1 MGSVSKACAEASV
14 WELGLKWRKGKI
26 NLQPRRVVEQALRD
40 DLSLYIGGETIFREK
55 CLPGRADGE
64 PVPRGAFDRT
74 ALIAQRAAP
83 VCFGV

>member
-1 MGSVSKACAEASV
+1 M
-14 WELGLKWRKGKI
+14 
-26 NLQPRRVVEQALRD
+26 QQALRD